1 LVPIASEEVLWHA
14 RMVQNGADSRGL
26 CDSLRETQKSGA
38 EARSLDDA
46 CVAAGDV
53 AGQVYVSRDDPSTA
67 MSPYGRGMSPK
78 LIMQPCIEVLA
89 PGEGVRRVSVREYE
103 ATAQRAGGL
112 APYARDHE
120 GIGWAAFAPPVQKLN
135 LEYQQPGFNLP
146 RFRIYDWDL
155 YDTQMRELLGLV

>member
-1 LVPIASEEVLWHA
+1 VRKFCGMPGWSKTA
-14 RMVQNGADSRGL
+14 RTAGVY
-26 CDSLRETQKSGA
+26 DSLRETQKSGA